1 MTKIPKIVLKK
12 HIISDHER
20 KKLEKGIK
28 FTYTLKGKQPNGNNG
43 SFYTKEELALNKLEN
58 HQLFYDDQV
67 SVDWV
72 MEFLSRVK
80 NLIAVSD
87 NEIISY

>member
-1 MTKIPKIVLKK
+1 MKK
-12 HIISDHER
+12 HKISDHER
-20 KKLEKGIK
+20 KKLKKGIK
-28 FTYTLKGKQPNGNNG
+28 FTYTLKGNQPNANNV

-72 MEFLSRVK
+72 MEFLPRGK